1 MNDYSENYLKIQRL
15 MKQYY
20 SATTKCN
27 YNVAT
32 KIAHQLADE
41 SIRLEISTIKELKD
55 QWLKS

>member
-20 SATTKCN
+20 SATTKCK
-27 YNVAT
+27 YDVAT